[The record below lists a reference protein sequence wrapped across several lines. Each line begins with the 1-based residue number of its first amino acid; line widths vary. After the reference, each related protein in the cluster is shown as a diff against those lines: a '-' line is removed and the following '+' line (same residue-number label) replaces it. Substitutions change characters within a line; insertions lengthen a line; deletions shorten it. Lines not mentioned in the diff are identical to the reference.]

1 MTEKKICGLLIAE
14 TVKALQSTNA
24 EMQLILLPLEVIAV
38 SGHGER
44 QYVALLPAGRGNA
57 FSALKNPRAD
67 FKTTC
72 CTSIAVQE
80 SEFVYHMLCK
90 KPQMNL
96 LRCSKNFFLSK
107 KNLVVNKSGTIQT
120 GCTLLPKLFPLP
132 PWERS
137 KRELKSM
144 PTCQPVLEY
153 CCSIQYSALTT
164 ISALPLLPFSAVC
177 RNRPLL
183 ILWYWGMKQILVIM
197 CCFDT
202 YNL

>member
-1 MTEKKICGLLIAE
+1 M
-14 TVKALQSTNA
+14 
-24 EMQLILLPLEVIAV
+24 
-38 SGHGER
+38 
-44 QYVALLPAGRGNA
+44 
-57 FSALKNPRAD
+57 
-67 FKTTC
+67 
-72 CTSIAVQE
+72 QE

-90 KPQMNL
+90 KPQMSL

-144 PTCQPVLEY
+144 PTYQPVLEY
-153 CCSIQYSALTT
+153 CCSIQHSAFTT
-164 ISALPLLPFSAVC
+164 IPALPLLPFSAIC

-183 ILWYWGMKQILVIM
+183 TLWYWGMKQILVIM

-202 YNL
+202 YNLRKGTFFQKTIQCSALGPRFPYPKS